1 MQIKP
6 TSPISPPGRSVPVN
20 QKQASA
26 PQAEVQ
32 TQRALAQVISQE
44 SGIAQVKT
52 LPGGQILELQTG
64 QQLRAGQLVVLE
76 QQAGQIKLDTQPKA
90 IVEQL
95 LRHLLPHSGGL
106 KSALLSVI
114 TTALSGNTA
123 LSGQTALS
131 GNTALSGQTALSGYT
146 ALKGTSAPTGSTTQN
161 QNPSLSPNVVP
172 GNSATSSGLTS
183 PGIPAGTRPSGLNQY
198 LGINQLLPTNSTPTA
213 PASLQSQLLPL
224 LGNAL
229 GNAGP
234 NSTGHPD
241 AKLNLLSQVAQMLTA
256 NPKQPINQPLAEL
269 INGLPQTQSL
279 REPGQIA
286 ALLQPNAQSPLVK
299 LMLPLLKSVLLT
311 PPLNNT
317 EQEKRQELLP
327 RLNQLLA
334 RGLLSGIRA
343 PGAGPEAELGRG
355 EWLSRHD
362 NAIDNLQFQLGVV
375 RERNPEEDQNQTHG
389 KEAQGQVRRWTVRLA
404 FDFEELGLI
413 TAYVVLVD
421 NRALEMNF
429 WAERP
434 TTKQKLEAYQQ
445 KFHKKVQQVLSEHG
459 IERLA
464 IDVLDGDPP
473 SSKPQ
478 VTTQLVNEIA

>member
-1 MQIKP
+1 MSNVLSQ
-6 TSPISPPGRSVPVN
+6 
-20 QKQASA
+20 
-26 PQAEVQ
+26 
-32 TQRALAQVISQE
+32 LAQV
-44 SGIAQVKT
+44 
-52 LPGGQILELQTG
+52 
-64 QQLRAGQLVVLE
+64 
-76 QQAGQIKLDTQPKA
+76 
-90 IVEQL
+90 
-95 LRHLLPHSGGL
+95 
-106 KSALLSVI
+106 LS
-114 TTALSGNTA
+114 
-123 LSGQTALS
+123 
-131 GNTALSGQTALSGYT
+131 
-146 ALKGTSAPTGSTTQN
+146 
-161 QNPSLSPNVVP
+161 
-172 GNSATSSGLTS
+172 
-183 PGIPAGTRPSGLNQY
+183 
-198 LGINQLLPTNSTPTA
+198 
-213 PASLQSQLLPL
+213 
-224 LGNAL
+224 
-229 GNAGP
+229 
-234 NSTGHPD
+234 
-241 AKLNLLSQVAQMLTA
+241 A
-256 NPKQPINQPLAEL
+256 NPKQSINQPLAAL
-269 INGLPQTQSL
+269 LNALPQTQTL

-286 ALLQPNAQSPLVK
+286 SLLQPSAQSPLVK

-311 PPLNNT
+311 PPLNSQ

-375 RERNPEEDQNQTHG
+375 RERSSEEDQNRAPGTEEQN
-389 KEAQGQVRRWTVRLA
+389 QVRRWTVRLA

-413 TAYVVLVD
+413 TTYVVLVD

-434 TTKQKLEAYQQ
+434 ATKLKLEAYQQ
-445 KFHKKVQQVLSEHG
+445 KFHKKVQRVLSEHG